1 MAEGTATKRARQVAR
16 EEAERSAERRAE
28 RSRVL
33 VSIGGV
39 ALIAAVVLAVVLLMG
54 GDRGPVAR
62 PRRPAT

>member
-1 MAEGTATKRARQVAR
+1 MAEGTATKRVRQVAR

-39 ALIAAVVLAVVLLMG
+39 ALIAAVVS
-54 GDRGPVAR
+54 PSSC
-62 PRRPAT
+62 